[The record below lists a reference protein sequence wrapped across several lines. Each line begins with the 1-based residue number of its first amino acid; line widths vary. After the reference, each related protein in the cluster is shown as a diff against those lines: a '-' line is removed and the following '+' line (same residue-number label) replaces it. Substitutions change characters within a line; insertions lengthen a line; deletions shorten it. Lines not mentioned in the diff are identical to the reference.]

1 MCFNNRLALVVMA
14 LMATACGQA
23 GDATWDFLTTDETT
37 ENFIVVGSTDTFFKK
52 STVDSSSLQIGSEKC
67 TLESGQKIL
76 LKAAPDYAGAHF
88 IIVLE
93 EALPGCEFTRG
104 FVFRD
109 HIQKTSL
116 KSLFSANMKAFLDT
130 IAYAEGTD
138 DSYDYIFSYVK
149 FYSFAG
155 HPRRL
160 ICSGGYCSDAA
171 GRYQFKST
179 TWDEVRRVVGLTDFS
194 PESQDRAAVQLI
206 KWRGGYDDV
215 ERISDFSSF
224 NNAAYTVR
232 FEWASMPH
240 SPYGQPTH
248 SASSL
253 WSKFKQFK
261 DRY

>member
-1 MCFNNRLALVVMA
+1 MLVLVGLALMSA
-14 LMATACGQA
+14 ACGQA
-23 GDATWDFLTTDETT
+23 DDVTSDLLTMDEAS
-37 ENFIVVGSTDTFFKK
+37 ENFIVVGSQDTFFKK
-52 STVDSSSLQIGSEKC
+52 TTADSATLQMGTGKC
-67 TLESGQKIL
+67 ILTAGQKIL
-76 LKAAPDYAGAHF
+76 LKEAPAYEGAHF
-88 IIVLE
+88 LVVVE
-93 EALPGCEFTRG
+93 EAIPGCEFTRG

-109 HIQKTSL
+109 HIEKSSL
-116 KSLFSANMKAFLDT
+116 RNLFSRNMKAFLDT

-138 DSYDYIFSYVK
+138 DSYDYIFSFVK

-171 GRYQFKST
+171 GRYQIKST
-179 TWDEVRRVVGLTDFS
+179 TWDEVRRSLGLTDFS

-206 KWRGGYDDV
+206 RWRGGADDV
-215 ERISDFSSF
+215 ERISDFSTF

-232 FEWASMPH
+232 LEWASMPH

-253 WSKFKQFK
+253 WSKFQKFK

>member
-1 MCFNNRLALVVMA
+1 MRLMNMLAVVGLALVSA
-14 LMATACGQA
+14 ACGQSP
-23 GDATWDFLTTDETT
+23 DLESDFLMTDEST
-37 ENFIVVGSTDTFFKK
+37 ENFVIVGSQDTFFKK
-52 STVDSSSLQIGSEKC
+52 STVDSATLQIGSEKC
-67 TLESGQKIL
+67 ALSANQKIL
-76 LKAAPDYAGAHF
+76 LKAAPASEGSHF
-88 IIVLE
+88 LIVME
-93 EALPGCEFTRG
+93 QAVPGCEFTRG
-104 FVFRD
+104 YVFRD

-116 KSLFSANMKAFLDT
+116 RSLFSANLKAFLDT
-130 IAYAEGTD
+130 IAYAEGTNN
-138 DSYDYIFSYVK
+138 SYDYIFSYVK

-171 GRYQFKST
+171 GRYQIKST
-179 TWDEVRRVVGLTDFS
+179 TWDEVRRYLGLTDFS
-194 PESQDRAAVQLI
+194 PESQDKAAVQLI

-215 ERISDFSSF
+215 ERIYDFYSF
-224 NNAAYTVR
+224 NDAAYTVR
-232 FEWASMPH
+232 LEWASMPH